1 MNTRCSKERSQGSEA
16 SSNTLDL
23 KSFGDIAGV
32 HQGYHCAQ
40 RVLGVMRGQRQ
51 DDTSKE
57 GNGAKWRR
65 RRHAGPWPGKAFASG
80 FPSKPH
86 TTILHNDHRRTT
98 MPSLQHPSSVYHP
111 AGQAGN
117 TEDELFTAKPLPAC
131 CRKPLRSPMAASH
144 LMTRSPPPTCSSR
157 TSSTVSRHRPL
168 GQGRVSGQHHL
179 AHHRPPPR
187 PARWPRLPPTRHPT
201 TTPGGGTRQSRSRRR
216 RRSNPNP
223 RRRRAGQGPR
233 RAPRRPHR
241 VRRAARLAARRAGRA
256 RPRRAPRRQGTHAPL
271 AAHSASVAPLTA
283 PTGSVGGEAR
293 SGHRGA
299 GSAAPSRTA
308 VSTSGRAIVGVLR
321 PTRAGAGSAEP
332 FGPRRRLLGTPPAL
346 PPASSSGG
354 EVEEGDEGVAAW
366 AARVS
371 PPSRPREND
380 AGVASQVPNYNN
392 LFCDNL

>member
-1 MNTRCSKERSQGSEA
+1 MSSLPSFVPSKAAPTLPHSNQIRVMNTRCSKERSQGSEA

-223 RRRRAGQGPR
+223 RRRRFCR
-233 RAPRRPHR
+233 RRVPAAARWRRGMR
-241 VRRAARLAARRAGRA
+241 VWRRGRLGFRPRAARARTTRGSRLKSLI
-256 RPRRAPRRQGTHAPL
+256 TTTC
-271 AAHSASVAPLTA
+271 SAIICSICTRWRE
-283 PTGSVGGEAR
+283 TG
-293 SGHRGA
+293 
-299 GSAAPSRTA
+299 
-308 VSTSGRAIVGVLR
+308 
-321 PTRAGAGSAEP
+321 
-332 FGPRRRLLGTPPAL
+332 
-346 PPASSSGG
+346 
-354 EVEEGDEGVAAW
+354 GDTNHG
-366 AARVS
+366 
-371 PPSRPREND
+371 
-380 AGVASQVPNYNN
+380 
-392 LFCDNL
+392 

>member
-187 PARWPRLPPTRHPT
+187 PARWPPLPLSLNFFLPKPKPNRSFPI
-201 TTPGGGTRQSRSRRR
+201 SREL
-216 RRSNPNP
+216 RSKEE
-223 RRRRAGQGPR
+223 QG
-233 RAPRRPHR
+233 
-241 VRRAARLAARRAGRA
+241 
-256 RPRRAPRRQGTHAPL
+256 
-271 AAHSASVAPLTA
+271 
-283 PTGSVGGEAR
+283 
-293 SGHRGA
+293 
-299 GSAAPSRTA
+299 AAPDLA
-308 VSTSGRAIVGVLR
+308 
-321 PTRAGAGSAEP
+321 P
-332 FGPRRRLLGTPPAL
+332 
-346 PPASSSGG
+346 
-354 EVEEGDEGVAAW
+354 
-366 AARVS
+366 
-371 PPSRPREND
+371 PPSPGYPPSSPLGLI
-380 AGVASQVPNYNN
+380 GVR
-392 LFCDNL
+392 